1 MNQRQERCCRQ
12 HGDHVATLGAQYI
25 RDFHDLPSLVRSPP
39 SRQVSIAL
47 RIDRNPAQCLRRRRR
62 ETGPHAR
69 RPRATSIVRTVTYST
84 GESGIATSM
93 GVLLRYG
100 GRNHGD
106 RGGDRRQR
114 RYRRHYVDA
123 SGHSVTSGADF
134 VDGDAGDDVIYGLGG
149 NDTLL
154 GSFGDDVFVGGPGP
168 MPCTAAWGTTG
179 RATSM
184 PPQASAPT
192 SPRAPAA
199 SDHAE
204 GDTFFQIEN
213 LYGSDHDDV
222 FIGDSSANMLLGGFG
237 DDIIEG
243 RGGADQL
250 FGGGGVDL
258 VDYSSSPAGVTVSLV
273 NPFGSGGDAAGDVI
287 SGFESIFGSLF
298 ADVLT
303 GDDGDNVISALTGDD
318 VLQGLAG
325 SDALFGGGGND
336 TLDGGS
342 GADIMFGDD
351 GDDTYLVDN
360 AGDVVDETGL
370 SDLDTVLTAISF
382 SLADATHAM
391 GPIENLKLIGT
402 TAINGTG
409 NALAN
414 VITGNAGSNVL
425 DGQGGADVMRGGAG
439 NDTYI
444 VDNAGDVVEETGGS
458 GTDLVRVVGQ
468 LQPRRYSPLEGS
480 IENLTLLGNA
490 IPQRY
495 RQRTRQRPHRQ
506 CRREHPR
513 RSRR

>member
-1 MNQRQERCCRQ
+1 M
-12 HGDHVATLGAQYI
+12 GT
-25 RDFHDLPSLVRSPP
+25 
-39 SRQVSIAL
+39 
-47 RIDRNPAQCLRRRRR
+47 
-62 ETGPHAR
+62 
-69 RPRATSIVRTVTYST
+69 RATTYW
-84 GESGIATSM
+84 
-93 GVLLRYG
+93 
-100 GRNHGD
+100 
-106 RGGDRRQR
+106 
-114 RYRRHYVDA
+114 
-123 SGHSVTSGADF
+123 
-134 VDGDAGDDVIYGLGG
+134 YGLGG
-149 NDTLL
+149 TTPFLVASVTTSLSAAL
-154 GSFGDDVFVGGPGP
+154 GLT
-168 MPCTAAWGTTG
+168 PCTAAWGNDWASYVDAASGVRADLTTG
-179 RATSM
+179 TGRF
-184 PPQASAPT
+184 
-192 SPRAPAA
+192 
-199 SDHAE
+199 DDAE

-250 FGGGGVDL
+250 FGGLGGVDL

-391 GPIENLKLIGT
+391 GPIENLTLLGT

-425 DGQGGADVMRGGAG
+425 DGQGGADVTA
-439 NDTYI
+439 
-444 VDNAGDVVEETGGS
+444 
-458 GTDLVRVVGQ
+458 
-468 LQPRRYSPLEGS
+468 RRRRKRHLY
-480 IENLTLLGNA
+480 
-490 IPQRY
+490 R
-495 RQRTRQRPHRQ
+495 RQRRGRG
-506 CRREHPR
+506 
-513 RSRR
+513 